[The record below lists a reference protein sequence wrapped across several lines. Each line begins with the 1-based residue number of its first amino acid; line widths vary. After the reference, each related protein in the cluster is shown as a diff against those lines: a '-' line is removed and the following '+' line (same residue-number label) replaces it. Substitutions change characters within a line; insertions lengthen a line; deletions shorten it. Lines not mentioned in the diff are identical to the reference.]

1 MSNRLL
7 IAIVAILVAVAA
19 VVVILAY
26 TYLDV
31 GLGPKSGGDLR
42 VALSSFSAETLDPSL
57 DNADGLK
64 YHGHAYDFLVGVDG
78 EGRLDARYGLLS
90 KWQASPTADSFT
102 LTLRNNALWHDGEA
116 VTAGDVRASL
126 DYYFR
131 EDATCGICG
140 AVKGAVAAVEVIDN
154 ESVVIQLNAPDVVFP
169 GLLAA
174 VESDLPLLPAH
185 IINNDPAA
193 LQGAPVGSGPWRY
206 ASRDQGQSVLFET
219 NGDYWNAGRISPF
232 DTLNISLVPEE
243 PARIALIETD
253 KIDVAPIDVASIEQ
267 AKSNGF
273 TIYGPK
279 HVVSTALRFF
289 MSYDEDF
296 LTSSLEFRKALAL
309 STDMPEIVAAAFPP
323 EAASVATGSAL
334 FTPVSPGFVEE
345 LPTYP
350 YNPDEAR
357 TLLQQLGYAGETVNL
372 ISLVAYGLSE
382 MPLINEMIV
391 EDWQAIG
398 INAQVSPTEWPAV
411 QPLFMPRPQLFDE
424 YAPAPVLHG
433 AQPARPGG
441 DVNSV
446 RRYMSG
452 ADTAMLTYFAPDVAD
467 AMLNQLTSTADDDAR
482 KLVLQALNR
491 RTYGEFWAIPI
502 LWRHHTY
509 ALQSSL
515 TGWQPTNGT
524 ASDLHFET
532 IRRAE

>member
-7 IAIVAILVAVAA
+7 IAIVAILVAVSA

-31 GLGPKSGGDLR
+31 GLGPKSGGELR
-42 VALSSFSAETLDPSL
+42 VALSSLSAETLDPSL

-78 EGRLDARYGLLS
+78 EGRLDTRYGLLS
-90 KWQASPTADSFT
+90 KWQASPTADSFM
-102 LTLRNNALWHDGEA
+102 LTLRNNALWHDVEP

-154 ESVVIQLNAPDVVFP
+154 ENVVIQLNAPDVVFP

-185 IINNDPAA
+185 IVNNDPAA

-206 ASRDQGQSVLFET
+206 ATRAQGQSVLFEK
-219 NGDYWNAGRISPF
+219 NSDYWNAGRISPF
-232 DTLNISLVPEE
+232 DALSISLVPEE

-289 MSYDEDF
+289 MSYDD
-296 LTSSLEFRKALAL
+296 
-309 STDMPEIVAAAFPP
+309 AF
-323 EAASVATGSAL
+323 
-334 FTPVSPGFVEE
+334 
-345 LPTYP
+345 
-350 YNPDEAR
+350 
-357 TLLQQLGYAGETVNL
+357 
-372 ISLVAYGLSE
+372 
-382 MPLINEMIV
+382 
-391 EDWQAIG
+391 
-398 INAQVSPTEWPAV
+398 
-411 QPLFMPRPQLFDE
+411 
-424 YAPAPVLHG
+424 
-433 AQPARPGG
+433 
-441 DVNSV
+441 
-446 RRYMSG
+446 
-452 ADTAMLTYFAPDVAD
+452 
-467 AMLNQLTSTADDDAR
+467 
-482 KLVLQALNR
+482 
-491 RTYGEFWAIPI
+491 
-502 LWRHHTY
+502 
-509 ALQSSL
+509 
-515 TGWQPTNGT
+515 
-524 ASDLHFET
+524 
-532 IRRAE
+532 